1 MNQMNMKRL
10 VKDIQNIFKNPIDNI
25 YYKHDEENMYKGYAM
40 IIGNETTPYAYG
52 YYLFEFNFNNNYPY
66 EPPVVT
72 YYTNDGSTRFNPN
85 FYINGKVC
93 LSILNTWRGEGWTS
107 CQSITSILLVLS
119 TVIHDKPLLNEPGLT
134 ENHKD
139 YDNYNN
145 MIAYKNIEIAIIG
158 ILTKKYLNNNFLKFY
173 DIILET
179 FNNNYD
185 NIQKN
190 LSNHREILT
199 DNKFI
204 TFNLYNSKYLVNF
217 ELLNEKLKNLK
228 KSELNNLENKN

>member
-10 VKDIQNIFKNPIDNI
+10 VKDIQTILKNPIDNI

-40 IIGNETTPYAYG
+40 IIGTANTPYAYG
-52 YYLFEFNFNNNYPY
+52 YYFFEFNFTNNYPY
-66 EPPVVT
+66 EPPVVI

-107 CQSITSILLVLS
+107 CQTITSILLVLS
-119 TVIHDKPLLNEPGLT
+119 TVLHDKPLLNEPGLT

-139 YDNYNN
+139 YVNYNN

-158 ILTKKYLNNNFLKFY
+158 ILTKKYLNNNFLQFY

-179 FNNNYD
+179 FNKNYD

-190 LSNHREILT
+190 LSNDRQILT

-217 ELLNEKLKNLK
+217 ELLNEKLKNFK
-228 KSELNNLENKN
+228 KVN